1 VFFIEPTGYPIKE
14 YGHITLEN
22 LSTAV
27 TPVREAAEPY
37 CGLLTN
43 GCEGVRVAVKHINLF
58 LESLSPESRNALLRL
73 CVEVDLPLRKPLY
86 EPGDTPQYAYFLTSG
101 IASVVAMMEDGGM
114 AEVGLIGREGVVG
127 SFQLL
132 GPAKV
137 STRCFIQLEA
147 TALRMRFTD
156 LAHMFRTNEEI
167 RDRVLEFVQEQA
179 VSLGQL
185 AGCNRLHGNEQR
197 LARWLL
203 TAQDR
208 THSDTLNFTQ
218 EFLAMMLGSRRT
230 TVTLIAGVL
239 QRQGLIRYQRGKV
252 KILDRPNLEA
262 ASCDCYRIAKE
273 LYASLYSRP
282 APVAEMSQ
290 TAGVTASGGNG
301 TGKAAGERLAAAN
314 VSVGGNGNGSG
325 PNAGVANGKDAKA
338 RGLGKNVAKK
348 KLKVSKG

>member
-1 VFFIEPTGYPIKE
+1 M
-14 YGHITLEN
+14 
-22 LSTAV
+22 
-27 TPVREAAEPY
+27 
-37 CGLLTN
+37 
-43 GCEGVRVAVKHINLF
+43 KHTNLF
-58 LESLSPESRNALLRL
+58 LESLSTESRNAVLRL

-86 EPGDTPQYAYFLTSG
+86 EPGDTPPYAYFMTSG

-147 TALRMRFTD
+147 TALRIRFAE
-156 LAHMFRTNEEI
+156 LMHVFRTNEEI

-185 AGCNRLHGNEQR
+185 AGCNRLHGNEER

-203 TAQDR
+203 MAQDR

-218 EFLAMMLGSRRT
+218 EFLAMMLGARRT

-252 KILDRPNLEA
+252 KILDRVNLEA
-262 ASCDCYRIAKE
+262 AACDCYRIAKE
-273 LYASLYSRP
+273 LYAGLYSH
-282 APVAEMSQ
+282 AVANVQMGQ
-290 TAGVTASGGNG
+290 TVGATASGGNG
-301 TGKAAGERLAAAN
+301 TGKTAGRYLATATVAG
-314 VSVGGNGNGSG
+314 GGNGGSSEPNGRLEG
-325 PNAGVANGKDAKA
+325 GRDGKA
-338 RGLGKNVAKK
+338 RGLARDVVKK
-348 KLKVSKG
+348 KLKGSNG